1 MNRFFTWLEWLER
14 EAGQDLTEYALL
26 AGFISIVSVVT
37 IRAIGPLVNAM
48 WELIQTTIASV

>member
-1 MNRFFTWLEWLER
+1 MNRFIAWLER

-37 IRAIGPLVNAM
+37 IRAIGPLVSAM
-48 WELIQTTIASV
+48 WDAIQGVIASV

>member
-1 MNRFFTWLEWLER
+1 MYRFIDWLER

-37 IRAIGPLVNAM
+37 IRAIGPLVSAM
-48 WELIQTTIASV
+48 WDLIQATIASV

>member
-1 MNRFFTWLEWLER
+1 MNRFIAWLER
-14 EAGQDLTEYALL
+14 EDGQDLTEYALL